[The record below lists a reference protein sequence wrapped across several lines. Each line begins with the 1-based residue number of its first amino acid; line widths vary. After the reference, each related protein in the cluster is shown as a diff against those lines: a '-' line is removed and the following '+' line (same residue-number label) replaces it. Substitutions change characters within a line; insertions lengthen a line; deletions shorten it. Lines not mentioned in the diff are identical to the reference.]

1 MKAKEMAERFNA
13 SPTDDTLI
21 KIAVDCVKETKVI
34 AEARGVRSNHAMA
47 AVIREMDDKWRAF
60 ARLCPS
66 VAPDGFRTAIHR
78 LVPVSKEVFP

>member
-1 MKAKEMAERFNA
+1 
-13 SPTDDTLI
+13 
-21 KIAVDCVKETKVI
+21 
-34 AEARGVRSNHAMA
+34 VRSNHAMA